1 MRAAIGIGANVGDA
15 RANVERAIA
24 ALAAARNG
32 CRPFVVVSHARRG
45 ARPSSPIS
53 STPPSCSKPSSQP
66 FALLH
71 ELKAIEASLGRVPTY
86 RWGPRI
92 IDLDILTYGDERIE
106 TEELTIPHA
115 RLAER
120 AFALVP
126 LAQIDPAWRPA
137 LEALGPQAY
146 EDTVPIA
153 DW

>member
-1 MRAAIGIGANVGDA
+1 MRAAIGIGSNVGDA

-24 ALAAARNG
+24 ALAAAG
-32 CRPFVVVSHARRG
+32 TVAARSGLYRTKAWG
-45 ARPSSPIS
+45 ETAQPDFINAAVLLE
-53 STPPSCSKPSSQP
+53 TELQP

-71 ELKAIEASLGRVPTY
+71 ELKAIEARLGRVPTY